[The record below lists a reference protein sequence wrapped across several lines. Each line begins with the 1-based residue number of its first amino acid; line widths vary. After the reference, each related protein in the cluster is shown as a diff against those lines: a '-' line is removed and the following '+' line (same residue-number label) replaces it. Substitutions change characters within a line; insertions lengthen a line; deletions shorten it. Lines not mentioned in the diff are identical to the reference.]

1 MSLVGQMAEFVTQAK
16 ASTLPALDQ
25 KILRLHATD
34 VALARILGGHS
45 SEGQNLQRVFAGAG
59 AEGIAG
65 IAGLVRM
72 TEMDDIHT
80 GANTTP
86 SAVTV
91 PTAFCLYPQS
101 SRDPHELANAIY
113 VGTELMVRFGKGMD
127 GAKALFQGF
136 WPTRSAATLGACAV
150 ACRLWGLNLER
161 TREALSLS
169 IMTSAGK
176 SGRFLREPSGRWIVF
191 ANAVATGLRMAE
203 AARQGFNGAENEPDG
218 EWIATAFGLSFD
230 ANELTQDLGA
240 KSIFPELSLK
250 PFATARQALSATQA
264 MLSLR
269 AEGLDPM
276 QIEKIVARVPT
287 SHKAMIS
294 QPLLASA
301 RGSAFVSGAAQLAT
315 AALLPDDLYDVERRN
330 ILGNPQIADLAAR
343 IVIEGAPELDR
354 EFPRIWAAE
363 VEVSV
368 AGQVLRRDMRNA
380 LGSPEN
386 RMDTTDLLDK
396 ARRSLGWFGQA
407 ERAETL
413 VALGRNMFESQTS
426 ALEMSA
432 IFDNG

>member
-1 MSLVGQMAEFVTQAK
+1 MSLVGQMAEFVTGAQ

-25 KILRLHATD
+25 KILRIHAAD
-34 VALARILGGHS
+34 VALARILGGHCF
-45 SEGQNLQRVFAGAG
+45 EGQHLRRVFAGSG

-80 GANTTP
+80 GSNITP

-91 PTAFCLYPQS
+91 PTAFCLYPQNK
-101 SRDPHELANAIY
+101 RDPQEIASAIY
-113 VGTELMVRFGKGMD
+113 VGTELMVRFGKAMD

-136 WPTRSAATLGACAV
+136 WPTRSAAALGACAV

-203 AARQGFNGAENEPDG
+203 AARQGFNGSENVPDG
-218 EWIATAFGLSFD
+218 EWIGTAFGLPFD
-230 ANELTQDLGA
+230 ANELTQDLEA

-250 PFATARQALSATQA
+250 PFATARQALGATQA
-264 MLSLR
+264 LLSLR
-269 AEGLDPM
+269 TEGLDPM

-315 AALLPDDLYDVERRN
+315 AALLPNDLYDVERRN
-330 ILGNPQIADLAAR
+330 ILGNPQIADLASR
-343 IVIEGAPELDR
+343 IVIEGSPELDR
-354 EFPRIWAAE
+354 EFPKIWAAE
-363 VEVSV
+363 VEVTA
-368 AGQVLRRDMRNA
+368 AGHVLRRSMRDS

-386 RMDTTDLLDK
+386 RMDTTDLLHK
-396 ARRSLGWFGQA
+396 ARCSLDWFSQSG
-407 ERAETL
+407 RAESL
-413 VALGRNMFESQTS
+413 IALSNDMFESQAA
-426 ALEMSA
+426 ALEIST
-432 IFDNG
+432 IFEKG